1 MFSHTDLDVLHV
13 LKEVRLRV
21 AVIGE
26 LYQVS
31 KFFLGGKRLDQAGQ
45 DGGVLMLHT
54 LEERTGTFI
63 MLSGATEGAS
73 GCLGDESLCSH
84 LSFAAKPFNDSVQD
98 GVLHDVLVD
107 LFSGLHGHQLGD
119 YSRQTKGGV
128 VSQRHVTDLEV
139 RGRGRG
145 VVRTPLGL

>member
-1 MFSHTDLDVLHV
+1 MFFRTNLDVLHV

-45 DGGVLMLHT
+45 DGGILMLHA

-63 MLSGATEGAS
+63 MLSEATEGVS
-73 GCLGDESLCSH
+73 GWLGDENLCSH
-84 LSFAAKPFNDSVQD
+84 LSFAAKPLDDSVQD

-107 LFSGLHGHQLGD
+107 LFSGLNGHQLGD
-119 YSRQTKGGV
+119 YGTQTKGGV

-139 RGRGRG
+139 RGRG
-145 VVRTPLGL
+145 VVIAPLGL

>member
-1 MFSHTDLDVLHV
+1 MLFHTYLDVLHV

-21 AVIGE
+21 AVIGQ

-45 DGGVLMLHT
+45 DGGILMLHT
-54 LEERTGTFI
+54 LEESRGAFI
-63 MLSGATEGAS
+63 MLSGATEGVS
-73 GCLGDESLCSH
+73 GWLGDESSFSH

-98 GVLHDVLVD
+98 GVLHHVLVD

-119 YSRQTKGGV
+119 HSRQTKGGV
-128 VSQRHVTDLEV
+128 VSQ
-139 RGRGRG
+139 
-145 VVRTPLGL
+145 